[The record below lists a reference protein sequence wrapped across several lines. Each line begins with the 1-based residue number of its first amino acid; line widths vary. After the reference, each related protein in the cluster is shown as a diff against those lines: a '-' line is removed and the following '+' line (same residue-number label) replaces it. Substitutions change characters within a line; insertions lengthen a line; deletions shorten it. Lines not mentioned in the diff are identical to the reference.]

1 MSLTLG
7 CHLVASRRREISP
20 SLPLEEVCGL
30 DADTVGRFRDIFQF
44 SERVRV
50 RRPNDEDRA

>member
-7 CHLVASRRREISP
+7 CYLVASRRREISP

-30 DADTVGRFRDIFQF
+30 DADIVGRFRDIFQF

-50 RRPNDEDRA
+50 RRPNDENRA